1 MDVWAAAHSPSN
13 PYEAVI
19 HYLVDTPDGPVG
31 VLIDVT
37 EDANGEPATLIIGQ
51 GWFGRR
57 TLTVAADSVIGINH
71 RARRILLAAGAAPI
85 ESSPWLRF
93 FG

>member
-1 MDVWAAAHSPSN
+1 MDVWAAAHPPTN
-13 PYEAVI
+13 PREELV

-37 EDANGEPATLIIGQ
+37 EDATGRPVTLLIGQ

-57 TLTVAADSVIGINH
+57 TLAVAADSIIGINH
-71 RARRILLAAGAAPI
+71 RARRILLTTGAAPL
-85 ESSPWLRF
+85 ERSRWLRF